1 MRKERIDPI
10 KMLKE
15 FCEEQGYDVWEEK
28 SYLSVS
34 EGCMGADG
42 VSFVKDKLENFL
54 MSIYDLGHNAGY
66 SKGLKDMRHIQ
77 ATIKEEGDE
86 EEKKRPTDDIG
97 V

>member
-34 EGCMGADG
+34 EGCVGADG
-42 VSFVKDKLENFL
+42 VSFVKDKLEDFL

-66 SKGLKDMRHIQ
+66 SKGLKNMRHIQ
-77 ATIKEEGDE
+77 VALKRE
-86 EEKKRPTDDIG
+86 EEKK
-97 V
+97 